1 MSLYNWYHRFETGLV
16 LRHSIMPST
25 LYFKEFSHSIFFKDF
40 ISLFIVAFHLGL
52 VKASCILLRT
62 NIVDKCFIIDKIDS
76 NK

>member
-1 MSLYNWYHRFETGLV
+1 
-16 LRHSIMPST
+16 
-25 LYFKEFSHSIFFKDF
+25 
-40 ISLFIVAFHLGL
+40 LFIVAFHLGL